1 MNSKTLGLYIHIPF
15 CGSKC
20 AYCDFFS
27 MRGNE
32 ERYSQYTCLLKN
44 RIKYFSEK
52 YPNRTVNT
60 VYFGGGT
67 PSIIGALRISS
78 IIDEIRKYFSV
89 AENCEITVE
98 ANPECISQGFDF
110 YILNKCGVN
119 RLSVGMQTA
128 VPEELDLLNRKHTND
143 DVKQTVSKAQKSGI
157 SNISIDIMLGI
168 PKQTEA
174 SLKYTVDFCSSLNI
188 THISSYILKIE
199 ENTRFWKNRRDYEF
213 PDEDVQ
219 AGLYLKSCEL
229 LENRGFLQYEISNFS
244 IPGYESR
251 HNIKYW
257 NMEDYLG
264 IGPSAHSFIDGKRFY
279 YERSIEKF
287 RQNIWHRDEDCSDI
301 ETYIMLK
308 LRLKSGLIISELE
321 KTFNLSVPEN
331 FYRKVRLFQTA
342 GLCVAEKNPRRLF
355 LTPQGFLL
363 SNSIIVELLETL

>member
-32 ERYSQYTCLLKN
+32 ERYSLYTDLLKDK
-44 RIKYFSEK
+44 IKYFSEK
-52 YPNRTVNT
+52 YPNRTVDT

-89 AENCEITVE
+89 ADNCEITVE
-98 ANPECISQGFDF
+98 ANPECVSQEFDF
-110 YILNKCGVN
+110 DILNSCGIN

-128 VPEELDLLNRKHTND
+128 VPEELFLLGRKHTND
-143 DVKQTVSKAQKSGI
+143 DVKNTVEKAQKSGI
-157 SNISIDIMLGI
+157 PNISIDVMLGI
-168 PKQTEA
+168 PKQTES
-174 SLKYTVDFCSSLNI
+174 SLKYTIDFCSSLNI
-188 THISSYILKIE
+188 THISSYILKVE
-199 ENTRFWKNRRDYEF
+199 ENTRFWKNRSDYEF
-213 PDEDVQ
+213 PDEDIQ
-219 AGLYLKSCEL
+219 ANLYLKSCEL
-229 LENRGFLQYEISNFS
+229 LENKGFLQYEISNFS
-244 IPGYESR
+244 KPGYESR
-251 HNIKYW
+251 HNLKYW

-264 IGPSAHSFIDGKRFY
+264 IGPSAHSFIEGKRFY
-279 YERSIEKF
+279 YDRSIEKF

-308 LRLKSGLIISELE
+308 LRLKSGLLISEFE
-321 KTFNLSVPEN
+321 KTFNLSVSEN
-331 FYRKVRLFQTA
+331 FYRKARLFQNA
-342 GLCVAEKNPRRLF
+342 GLCTVEKNPRRLF